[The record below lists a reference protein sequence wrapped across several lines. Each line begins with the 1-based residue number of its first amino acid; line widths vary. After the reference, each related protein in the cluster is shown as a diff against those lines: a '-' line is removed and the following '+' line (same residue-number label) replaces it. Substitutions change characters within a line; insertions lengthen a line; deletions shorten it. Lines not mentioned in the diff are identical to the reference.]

1 METSKE
7 YRYKRAKEKIEEI
20 KSFYG
25 NLLAYC
31 IIIPFLAWI
40 NYNTTSFPWV
50 IFPAIG
56 WGIGL
61 LGHWMNVTGNHPFF
75 GKDWERRKLEEL
87 MKRDEF

>member
-1 METSKE
+1 METTNEFK
-7 YRYKRAKEKIEEI
+7 YRRAKERVQSI
-20 KSFYG
+20 KGFYS
-25 NLLAYC
+25 NLMAYC

-40 NYNTTSFPWV
+40 NYNTTSFPWA

-61 LGHWMNVTGNHPFF
+61 LGHWSNAYGYNPLFSR
-75 GKDWERRKLEEL
+75 DWEKRKLDEF

>member
-1 METSKE
+1 METTNEFK
-7 YRYKRAKEKIEEI
+7 YRRAKERVQAI
-20 KSFYG
+20 KGFYN

-40 NYNTTSFPWV
+40 NYNTTSFPWA

-61 LGHWMNVTGNHPFF
+61 LGHWSNAYGYNPLF
-75 GKDWERRKLEEL
+75 GKDWEKRKLEEF